1 MKTDERILE
10 LLKAERKLSL
20 KQIAEKL
27 NVKQSTVTMASQ
39 KLASE
44 NKISLNKVR
53 IEKSFVT
60 FATLSVLSGPSSN
73 DQGVEPGSQG
83 STSKRELVK
92 QAKQEAKGN
101 KIIDMGIELGIINE
115 EQGMIGLT
123 NRFDRVIREITENY
137 PEYYEISR
145 KFETAFFRVIA
156 MSIISYLNTEIKAT
170 DFKELTNLVIKLL
183 LSKRK

>member
-1 MKTDERILE
+1 M
-10 LLKAERKLSL
+10 
-20 KQIAEKL
+20 
-27 NVKQSTVTMASQ
+27 
-39 KLASE
+39 
-44 NKISLNKVR
+44 
-53 IEKSFVT
+53 
-60 FATLSVLSGPSSN
+60 SGPSSS
-73 DQGVEPGSQG
+73 DQGIEP
-83 STSKRELVK
+83 LK

-137 PEYYEISR
+137 PEYYEINR

-183 LSKRK
+183 LSRQK